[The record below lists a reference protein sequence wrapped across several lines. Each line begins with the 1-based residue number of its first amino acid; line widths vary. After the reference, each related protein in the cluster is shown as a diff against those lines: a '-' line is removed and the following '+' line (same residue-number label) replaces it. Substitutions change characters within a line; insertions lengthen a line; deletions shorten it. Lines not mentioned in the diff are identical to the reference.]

1 MINYRGFPN
10 LGYLEVKLTEEEL
23 APIKEEIAEIEK
35 DFSKAREHNAQLV
48 GNLEKEYTLFKSKIH
63 INKVIFKY
71 LKNFDEVTGYTQ
83 RINIL
88 TNDCPMVIDDPWV
101 NFQQKHEFNPPH
113 NHSGIVSFVIW
124 IKIPYNIEDESSTGV
139 SKKSQ
144 KPLAG
149 QFTFHYTNILG
160 KISHEHIKAD
170 KSYEGTLLLF
180 PSELNHSVYPFY
192 TSDEYRISVSG
203 NVKFFTRQDK

>member
-1 MINYRGFPN
+1 MINYREFPN

-63 INKVIFKY
+63 INNVIFKY
-71 LKNFDEVTGYTQ
+71 VRKFDEFTGYTQ

-88 TNDCPMVIDDPWV
+88 TDDCPMIVDDPWV

-113 NHSGIVSFVIW
+113 NHTGVLSFVIW
-124 IKIPYNIEDESSTGV
+124 IKIPYSIEDEAAHPSA
-139 SKKSQ
+139 KKS
-144 KPLAG
+144 KSPLPG
-149 QFTFHYTNILG
+149 QFTFHYTNVLG
-160 KISHEHIKAD
+160 RISHEHIKAD
-170 KSYEGTLLLF
+170 RLYEGTMLIF
-180 PSELNHSVYPFY
+180 PSELNHSVHPFY

-203 NVKFFTRQDK
+203 NIKFLTRQDK